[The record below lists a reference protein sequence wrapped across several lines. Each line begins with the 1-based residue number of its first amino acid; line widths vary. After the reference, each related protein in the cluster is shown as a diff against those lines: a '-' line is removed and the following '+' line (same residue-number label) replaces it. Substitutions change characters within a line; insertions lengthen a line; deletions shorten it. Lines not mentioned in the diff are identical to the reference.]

1 MRIIEKRWIDLYS
14 GYQEAQFLEARL
26 QSEWTR
32 AVQIVHRRS
41 DQVEQARRRR
51 LQTLTRTGSLAFL
64 VLCVLL
70 CAAVYYLPEFRGQ
83 LLSYLCVLGTAASLA
98 GATYMFYRG
107 SLRVKTQVPPS
118 MTLMDSWW
126 KSLQPKRYFVHTKGE
141 RAEVEFLKLLS
152 FLDDHHIAVWGLLT
166 SARATSDTDVLLL
179 GPNGIWVFEVKY
191 WSGTISKE
199 GGEWFTEH
207 WRSGRKKQ
215 DKSPDQQWVDQKEE
229 IVKTIHLR
237 LPAKPWLA
245 DLIAGGVVFT
255 HEKAQLGQITGN
267 LVPCGKPEA
276 WRARIRDA
284 RPAREFPL
292 EDQLQL
298 LDVLIRYANQHEK
311 QKLEILSARQ
321 EARQHYEN
329 ATAALRKYVSER
341 IR

>member
-26 QSEWTR
+26 QTEWKRTIQ
-32 AVQIVHRRS
+32 VVHRRS
-41 DQVEQARRRR
+41 GQVAESGRRRVQR
-51 LQTLTRTGSLAFL
+51 ITRTGSLVFL
-64 VLCVLL
+64 LLCVLL
-70 CAAVYYLPEFRGQ
+70 CAGAYYLPESRAQ
-83 LLSYLCVLGTAASLA
+83 LLAYLCVLGTAASLA

-107 SLRVKTQVPPS
+107 SLRVQTLLAPS
-118 MTLMDSWW
+118 MTLLESWW
-126 KSLQPKRYFVHTKGE
+126 KSLQPKRYFVNTRGE
-141 RAEVEFLKLLS
+141 RAEVEFLKSLS
-152 FLDDHHIAVWGLLT
+152 FLDDRYIAVWGLLP
-166 SARATSDTDVLLL
+166 SARITSDTDVLLL

-207 WRSGRKKQ
+207 WRRGRKKQ
-215 DKSPDQQWVDQKEE
+215 GKSPDQQWVDQKEE
-229 IVKTIHLR
+229 IVKTIHMR

-267 LVPCGKPEA
+267 LVTCGKPEA
-276 WRARIRDA
+276 WRTRIRDA
-284 RPAREFPL
+284 RPGRDFLL

-321 EARQHYEN
+321 EARQLYEN